1 MSTPEVDPK
10 LTFALALLAGMFAQ
24 ALARHLRLPGIVLLL
39 IAGVSLGPDGLGWI
53 QPRQL
58 GDGLFAIVDFAVAI
72 ILFEG
77 GLNLQLS
84 RLRREGTAIRRLIT
98 FGAMITLVGGRLR
111 GSCLDRLGTDG
122 VAPIRWTHRRHG
134 TDCGRTA
141 RLRASIETAGCD
153 RTRG

>member
-1 MSTPEVDPK
+1 MSAPAADPK

-24 ALARHLRLPGIVLLL
+24 SLGRHLRLPGIVLLL

-53 QPRQL
+53 QPREL

-77 GLNLQLS
+77 GLNLEIS

-98 FGAMITLVGGRLR
+98 VGALVTLFGGALAAYAWLGWSQMEALLFGGLVGVQIADSTNAFGEICIFC
-111 GSCLDRLGTDG
+111 S
-122 VAPIRWTHRRHG
+122 
-134 TDCGRTA
+134 
-141 RLRASIETAGCD
+141 SGCNSD
-153 RTRG
+153 SG

>member
-1 MSTPEVDPK
+1 MSTPIADPK

-24 ALARHLRLPGIVLLL
+24 ALARRLRLPGIVLLL

-77 GLNLQLS
+77 GLNLQIS
-84 RLRREGTAIRRLIT
+84 RLRRESGPIRRLIT
-98 FGAMITLVGGRLR
+98 VGALITLAGGAFVVNLWLGWPLMESFLFGSLLVVTGPPAVG
-111 GSCLDRLGTDG
+111 TP
-122 VAPIRWTHRRHG
+122 VP
-134 TDCGRTA
+134 
-141 RLRASIETAGCD
+141 
-153 RTRG
+153 